1 MQPEAA
7 LSYAKRPRA
16 TNRLQTD
23 ASRKSELME
32 SEELKAVLEQHHASS
47 FGWAMACCRRDP
59 AEAEEVLQ
67 IVYLKVLEGK
77 ARFNGTA
84 SFKTWLFAVIRKTA
98 SDQRRKNLL
107 RALTMLKAA
116 ERRTSADSTEYP
128 DESAYRAE
136 IQSMF
141 RRALARLPRRQRE
154 ALELVFYHEL
164 NIQEAAAVMGVS
176 LGSART
182 HYERGK
188 KRLRQ
193 LLEESEALY
202 EPEWG
207 RKENPAT
214 VP

>member
-1 MQPEAA
+1 
-7 LSYAKRPRA
+7 
-16 TNRLQTD
+16 
-23 ASRKSELME
+23 ME
-32 SEELKAVLEQHHASS
+32 SDELKAVLEQHHASG

-77 ARFNGTA
+77 ASFNGA
-84 SFKTWLFAVIRKTA
+84 SSFKTWLFAVIHKTA
-98 SDQRRKNLL
+98 SDQRRKHVL
-107 RALTMLKAA
+107 RALTMRRAA
-116 ERRTSADSTEYP
+116 ERGESANRSEHP
-128 DESAYRAE
+128 DESAYRSE
-136 IQSMF
+136 IQSLF
-141 RRALARLPRRQRE
+141 RRAFVRLPRRQRE

-202 EPEWG
+202 ETEWR

>member
-1 MQPEAA
+1 
-7 LSYAKRPRA
+7 
-16 TNRLQTD
+16 
-23 ASRKSELME
+23 ME
-32 SEELKAVLEQHHASS
+32 IDELKAMLESHHGSS

-59 AEAEEVLQ
+59 VDAEDVLQ
-67 IVYLKVLEGK
+67 IAYLKVLEGK
-77 ARFNGTA
+77 ARFNGNS

-98 SDQRRKNLL
+98 LDQRRKSVL
-107 RALTMLKAA
+107 RAFNLLKAA
-116 ERRTSADSTEYP
+116 QHEPNGYGSEHP
-128 DESAYRAE
+128 DESTYRTE
-136 IQSMF
+136 LQDIF
-141 RRALARLPRRQRE
+141 RRALVRLPRRQRE
-154 ALELVFYHEL
+154 ALELVFYHDL
-164 NIQEAAAVMGVS
+164 NIQEAALVMGVS

-202 EPEWG
+202 ESEWG

>member
-1 MQPEAA
+1 MEGMP
-7 LSYAKRPRA
+7 PA
-16 TNRLQTD
+16 TNRLQTE
-23 ASRKSELME
+23 ASRESELME
-32 SEELKAVLEQHHASS
+32 SDELKAVLEQHHAST

-98 SDQRRKNLL
+98 SDQRRKHVL
-107 RALTMLKAA
+107 RALTMLRAA
-116 ERRTSADSTEYP
+116 ERGASANRSEHP
-128 DESAYRAE
+128 DESAYRSE
-136 IQSMF
+136 IQNVF

-164 NIQEAAAVMGVS
+164 KIQEAAAVMGVS

-202 EPEWG
+202 ESEWG
-207 RKENPAT
+207 RKENPAA
-214 VP
+214 VR

>member
-1 MQPEAA
+1 M
-7 LSYAKRPRA
+7 
-16 TNRLQTD
+16 QTD
-23 ASRKSELME
+23 AIADLELME
-32 SEELKAVLEQHHASS
+32 NEELKAVLAEHHASS
-47 FGWAMACCRRDP
+47 FGWAMSCCLRDQ

-77 ARFNGTA
+77 ARFNGMA

-107 RALTMLKAA
+107 RALTMMKAA
-116 ERRTSADSTEYP
+116 ERQTQTDRGEYP
-128 DESAYRAE
+128 EESAYRAE

-141 RRALARLPRRQRE
+141 RRALIRLPRRQRE

-164 NIQEAAAVMGVS
+164 NIQEAAVVMGVS

-193 LLEESEALY
+193 LLEESEVLY
-202 EPEWG
+202 ESEWG

>member
-1 MQPEAA
+1 
-7 LSYAKRPRA
+7 
-16 TNRLQTD
+16 
-23 ASRKSELME
+23 ME
-32 SEELKAVLEQHHASS
+32 SDELKTVLEQHHASG

-77 ARFNGTA
+77 ARYNGSS

-98 SDQRRKNLL
+98 LDQRRRSLL
-107 RALTMLKAA
+107 RTLTALKIAD
-116 ERRTSADSTEYP
+116 RRTARSEHP
-128 DESAYRAE
+128 DESAYRSE
-136 IQSMF
+136 IQVMF
-141 RRALARLPRRQRE
+141 RRALALLPRRQRE

-193 LLEESEALY
+193 LLEESEGLY
-202 EPEWG
+202 ESEWR

>member
-1 MQPEAA
+1 M
-7 LSYAKRPRA
+7 SYGTRPHA

-59 AEAEEVLQ
+59 AEAEDVLQ

-107 RALTMLKAA
+107 RAITMLKAVEHGTGADRA
-116 ERRTSADSTEYP
+116 ERP
-128 DESAYRAE
+128 DESAYRTE
-136 IQSMF
+136 IQNMF

-164 NIQEAAAVMGVS
+164 KIQEAAAAMGVS

-193 LLEESEALY
+193 LLKESEALY
-202 EPEWG
+202 ESEWG
-207 RKENPAT
+207 REENPAT
-214 VP
+214 VR